1 MAGGGGWQVVV
12 LLLVCSAVRVRSDGS
27 DHKYKVG
34 DPVPLYAN
42 KVGPFHNPS
51 ETYRY
56 FDLPFCSPVD
66 VKDKS
71 EALGEVLNGDRLVS
85 APYKLDFLVDKES
98 EVICKKKLSQK
109 EVAEFRRAVAKDY
122 YFQMYYDDLPIWGF
136 LGKVDKEG
144 KADPSEYKYYLFQHL
159 HFEIFYNKDRVIEIN
174 ARTDPSALVDLTDD
188 KEVDV
193 DFMYSAKWKETSV
206 PFEKRMEKY
215 SHSSSLPRHLEIHWF
230 SIINSCVT
238 VLLLTGFLATI
249 LMRVLKNDFV
259 KYAHD
264 EETADDQEETGWK
277 YIHGD
282 VFRFPKYKS
291 LFAAALG
298 SGTQLFTLATFI
310 FMLALVGVFYPYN
323 RGALF
328 TALVVI
334 YALTSGIAGYTAAS
348 FYCQLEGTNWVRN
361 LLLTGGL
368 FCGPLFLTFCFLNT
382 VAIAYHA
389 TAALPF
395 GTIVVIFLIWALV
408 TSPLLVLGGIAGKNS
423 KAEFQAPCRTTKY
436 PREIPPLP
444 WYRGT
449 LPQMA
454 MAGFLPFSAIYI
466 ELYYIFA
473 SVWGHRIYTIYSI
486 LFIVFI
492 ILLIV
497 TAFITVAL
505 TYFQLAAEDH
515 EWWWS
520 ETYRYFDL
528 PFCSPGNVKDKS
540 EALGEVLNGD
550 RLVSAPYKLDF
561 LVDKESEVI
570 CKKQL
575 SKKEVAEFRSA
586 VSKDYYFQMYYD
598 DLPIWGFLG
607 KVDKEG
613 KTDPSQYKY
622 YLFKHLHFE
631 IFYNKDRVIE
641 INARTDPSALVDLT
655 DDKEVDVEFMYSV
668 KWKETSIPFEKRME
682 KYSHSSSLPR
692 HLEIHWFSIINSC
705 VTVLL
710 LTGFLATILMR
721 VLKNDFVK
729 YAHDE
734 EAADD
739 QEETGWKYIHGD
751 VFRFPKYKSLFAA
764 ALGSGTQLFTLATF
778 IFLLALVGVF
788 YPYNRGA
795 LFTALVVIYALTS
808 GIAGYTAACFYCQL
822 EGTNWAEFQAP
833 CRTTKYPREIPPL
846 PWYRG
851 ALPQMAMAGFLPFS
865 AIYIELYYIFASV
878 WGHRIYTIYS
888 ILFIVFIILLIVTA
902 FITVALTYFQ
912 LAAEDHEWW
921 WRSFLCGGSTG
932 LFIYGYCL
940 YYYYARSDMSGFMQT
955 SFFFGYMACVCYA
968 FFLMLGAVGFRAAL
982 FFVRHIYR
990 SIKCE

>member
-1 MAGGGGWQVVV
+1 MTRGGGWHAVV
-12 LLLVCSAVRVRSDGS
+12 LLLVCIAIRVRSDAS

-34 DPVPLYAN
+34 DPVPLYSN
-42 KVGPFHNPS
+42 KVGPFHNPRSGSLREDWGRVGWSSIKKGGIS

-56 FDLPFCSPVD
+56 FDLPFCSPGD

-98 EVICKKKLSQK
+98 EVICKKKLSKK
-109 EVAEFRRAVAKDY
+109 EVGVFEVLSQRTTIFKCTMMTCLYGVSWERLTRKAK
-122 YFQMYYDDLPIWGF
+122 LIP
-136 LGKVDKEG
+136 
-144 KADPSEYKYYLFQHL
+144 AS
-159 HFEIFYNKDRVIEIN
+159 
-174 ARTDPSALVDLTDD
+174 TT
-188 KEVDV
+188 
-193 DFMYSAKWKETSV
+193 KWKETNV
-206 PFEKRMEKY
+206 AFEKRMEKY

-298 SGTQLFTLATFI
+298 SGTQLFTLEGCDKFQGLHLWCSFLAMIRLLI
-310 FMLALVGVFYPYN
+310 FV
-323 RGALF
+323 
-328 TALVVI
+328 T
-334 YALTSGIAGYTAAS
+334 
-348 FYCQLEGTNWVRN
+348 VRN

-515 EWWWS
+515 EWWW
-520 ETYRYFDL
+520 
-528 PFCSPGNVKDKS
+528 
-540 EALGEVLNGD
+540 
-550 RLVSAPYKLDF
+550 
-561 LVDKESEVI
+561 
-570 CKKQL
+570 
-575 SKKEVAEFRSA
+575 
-586 VSKDYYFQMYYD
+586 
-598 DLPIWGFLG
+598 
-607 KVDKEG
+607 
-613 KTDPSQYKY
+613 
-622 YLFKHLHFE
+622 
-631 IFYNKDRVIE
+631 
-641 INARTDPSALVDLT
+641 
-655 DDKEVDVEFMYSV
+655 
-668 KWKETSIPFEKRME
+668 
-682 KYSHSSSLPR
+682 
-692 HLEIHWFSIINSC
+692 
-705 VTVLL
+705 
-710 LTGFLATILMR
+710 
-721 VLKNDFVK
+721 
-729 YAHDE
+729 
-734 EAADD
+734 
-739 QEETGWKYIHGD
+739 
-751 VFRFPKYKSLFAA
+751 
-764 ALGSGTQLFTLATF
+764 
-778 IFLLALVGVF
+778 
-788 YPYNRGA
+788 
-795 LFTALVVIYALTS
+795 
-808 GIAGYTAACFYCQL
+808 
-822 EGTNWAEFQAP
+822 
-833 CRTTKYPREIPPL
+833 
-846 PWYRG
+846 
-851 ALPQMAMAGFLPFS
+851 
-865 AIYIELYYIFASV
+865 
-878 WGHRIYTIYS
+878 
-888 ILFIVFIILLIVTA
+888 
-902 FITVALTYFQ
+902 
-912 LAAEDHEWW
+912 
-921 WRSFLCGGSTG
+921 RSFLCGGSTG
-932 LFIYGYCL
+932 LFIYAYCL

>member
-1 MAGGGGWQVVV
+1 MARGGGGWHVVV
-12 LLLVCSAVRVRSDGS
+12 FLLVCTAIGVRSDAS
-27 DHKYKVG
+27 DHKYKIG
-34 DPVPLYAN
+34 DAVPLYAN

-56 FDLPFCSPVD
+56 FDLPFCSPGD

-98 EVICKKKLSQK
+98 EVICRKKLSVK
-109 EVAEFRRAVAKDY
+109 EVAEFRSAVGKDY

-144 KADPSEYKYYLFQHL
+144 KTDPSEYKYYLFKHL

-174 ARTDPSALVDLTDD
+174 ARTDPNALVDLTED

-193 DFMYSAKWKETSV
+193 DFMYSAKWKETNIA
-206 PFEKRMEKY
+206 FEKRMEKY

-264 EETADDQEETGWK
+264 EEAADDQEETGWK

-282 VFRFPKYKS
+282 VFRFPKHKS
-291 LFAAALG
+291 LFSAALG

-310 FMLALVGVFYPYN
+310 FLLALVGVFYPYN

-515 EWWWS
+515 EWWW
-520 ETYRYFDL
+520 
-528 PFCSPGNVKDKS
+528 
-540 EALGEVLNGD
+540 
-550 RLVSAPYKLDF
+550 
-561 LVDKESEVI
+561 
-570 CKKQL
+570 
-575 SKKEVAEFRSA
+575 
-586 VSKDYYFQMYYD
+586 
-598 DLPIWGFLG
+598 
-607 KVDKEG
+607 
-613 KTDPSQYKY
+613 
-622 YLFKHLHFE
+622 
-631 IFYNKDRVIE
+631 
-641 INARTDPSALVDLT
+641 
-655 DDKEVDVEFMYSV
+655 
-668 KWKETSIPFEKRME
+668 
-682 KYSHSSSLPR
+682 
-692 HLEIHWFSIINSC
+692 
-705 VTVLL
+705 
-710 LTGFLATILMR
+710 
-721 VLKNDFVK
+721 
-729 YAHDE
+729 
-734 EAADD
+734 
-739 QEETGWKYIHGD
+739 
-751 VFRFPKYKSLFAA
+751 
-764 ALGSGTQLFTLATF
+764 
-778 IFLLALVGVF
+778 
-788 YPYNRGA
+788 
-795 LFTALVVIYALTS
+795 
-808 GIAGYTAACFYCQL
+808 
-822 EGTNWAEFQAP
+822 
-833 CRTTKYPREIPPL
+833 
-846 PWYRG
+846 
-851 ALPQMAMAGFLPFS
+851 
-865 AIYIELYYIFASV
+865 
-878 WGHRIYTIYS
+878 
-888 ILFIVFIILLIVTA
+888 
-902 FITVALTYFQ
+902 
-912 LAAEDHEWW
+912 
-921 WRSFLCGGSTG
+921 RSFLCGGSTG